1 MDEKHVQTCELS
13 QSCRKDCVYFNNS
26 EWTANLKRFVAVY
39 AVVYSSLEMSKL
51 MVFGGVYSDLV
62 N

>member
-13 QSCRKDCVYFNNS
+13 QSCRKDVFIL
-26 EWTANLKRFVAVY
+26 TTLKRFVAVY